1 MMKFE
6 TGATRIKLQWFLDD
20 NSNAYNHSMSQISSG
35 NKYLDA
41 KEAPV
46 KYKQAQGFSN
56 KVLLNKNLK
65 NYIELGNDIMTQVES
80 SETLISDGIS
90 KIYDLTLQASNETYT
105 NDDLNGILKEIKSIL
120 SFIDSTADN
129 ATFQGRKLL
138 DGTCNNLFIQMSD
151 RSGDTFDISNCTLD
165 CHTTALGIDIPED
178 FDITSWTKESKAEY
192 LTKLK
197 AASETMT
204 HNITLCG
211 ANSMRLDNAAQMADS
226 KAVCY
231 SDAKSAIYDA
241 DIAESCAEMVS
252 HQIAQQ
258 VSVSILNQANALV
271 ENAFRL
277 LQPSR

>member
-46 KYKQAQGFSN
+46 QYKQAQGFSN
-56 KVLLNKNLK
+56 RVLLNKNLK

-105 NDDLNGILKEIKSIL
+105 DDDLNGILKEIKSIL
-120 SFIDSTADN
+120 NFINSTADN
-129 ATFQGRKLL
+129 AVFQGRKLL
-138 DGTCNNLFIQMSD
+138 DGTCHDLLIQMSD
-151 RSGDTFDISNCTLD
+151 RAGDTFDISNCTLD
-165 CHTTALGIDIPED
+165 CHTEALGIDIPED
-178 FDITSWTKESKAEY
+178 FDISSWTKEAKAEY
-192 LTKLK
+192 LTKLQT
-197 AASETMT
+197 ASETLT
-204 HNITLCG
+204 HNITQCG
-211 ANSMRLDNAAQMADS
+211 ANSLRLDNAAKMADN

-231 SDAKSAIYDA
+231 ADAKSEIYDA

-258 VSVSILNQANALV
+258 VSISILNQANTLV
-271 ENAFRL
+271 ANAFRL